1 MRRGVISGEDDA
13 LVTGFVTQRPREL
26 DGGPPA
32 LRRLLQA
39 GGRSVEI
46 GIQPGDIAKVSGVD
60 VWVNPENTDM
70 EMARFHDPTISGTI
84 RYLGASWRR
93 GYGDSDDKVFRSL
106 LEEVSRK
113 WGVDRPVRD
122 GLVFLAD
129 SGRLRKTNEVRKI
142 AHVACMEPA
151 DSSVP
156 GRGYELVDD
165 VRACVINVLEAIDAA
180 NRGGAKLTSVLF
192 PLFGAGGNDA
202 DPRATARIMVNAA
215 ADYAK
220 RRQGA
225 LQRILFLAFNAR
237 DEKFFSEALDLTDGL
252 TAV

>member
-1 MRRGVISGEDDA
+1 MAPKFASNNEELAAD
-13 LVTGFVTQRPREL
+13 FVTQKPREL
-26 DGGPPA
+26 DVGPPA
-32 LRRLLQA
+32 LARLAQG
-39 GGRSVEI
+39 GGRGVEF
-46 GIQPGDIAKVSGVD
+46 GIQPGDISRIAGVD

-113 WGVDRPVRD
+113 WGVERPVPD
-122 GLVFLAD
+122 GAVFLAD
-129 SGRLRKTNEVRKI
+129 SGRLKRTNGVRKI

-165 VRACVINVLEAIDAA
+165 VRACVINVLAAIDAA
-180 NRGGAKLTSVLF
+180 NHRGAKLSSVLF
-192 PLFGAGGNDA
+192 PLFGAGANEA